1 MRRTSS
7 GLKMRVSQ
15 RGHALGVAALVTN
28 TRPPP
33 PLLLLWDPEA
43 TLPAARLLC
52 RHGSGCMAVDQRM

>member
-15 RGHALGVAALVTN
+15 RGQALGVAALVTN

-33 PLLLLWDPEA
+33 LLWDPEA
-43 TLPAARLLC
+43 TLPAARPLC
-52 RHGSGCMAVDQRM
+52 RLSKGVHGS